1 MYRIRDWL
9 YIGNYREA
17 GDEALLRSRGINAVL
32 HLIFG
37 ITLPPDIERL
47 CTPVADGTPLPI
59 EQLERGVAFVR
70 AQKAEGRSILIA
82 CAAGIS
88 RSVSFT
94 MAVLHEEEGLSIVDA
109 YRDIH
114 QFHPDATPHPELL
127 NSLRA
132 YYNDPMPLIDLLRA
146 IRQISRGI

>member
-1 MYRIRDWL
+1 MHRIRDWL

-17 GDEALLRSRGINAVL
+17 GDELLLRSREISAVL

-47 CTPVADGTPLPI
+47 CTPVADGTWIPI

-70 AQKAEGRSILIA
+70 AQKAAGRKVLIA

-88 RSVSFT
+88 RSTSFT
-94 MAVLHEEEGLSIVDA
+94 MAVLHEEEGLNLLEA
-109 YRDIH
+109 YRTIH
-114 QFHPDATPHPELL
+114 EVHPNAQPHPALL
-127 NSLRA
+127 RSLIQ
-132 YYNDPMPLIDLLRA
+132 YYKDPMTLEELFKAMRA
-146 IRQISRGI
+146 ITRGI

>member
-17 GDEALLRSRGINAVL
+17 GDESLLRSRGINAVL

-47 CTPVADGTPLPI
+47 CTPVADGKPLPI
-59 EQLERGVAFVR
+59 EQLERGVAFVC
-70 AQKAEGRSILIA
+70 AQKAEGRNVLIA

-94 MAVLHEEEGLSIVDA
+94 MAVLHEEEGLSIIDA
-109 YRDIH
+109 YHDIY

-127 NSLRA
+127 NSLRL
-132 YYNDPMPLIDLLRA
+132 YYNDPIPLIDLLRA
-146 IRQISRGI
+146 ARQISGGN